1 MCIACRKRLSQ
12 NELLRLTKTEGTVI
26 VDNKRK
32 LSGRGVYV
40 CKNCLDTLNTK
51 LLSKVFKTAV
61 CEENLK
67 SIKEGM
73 IDTKTKK

>member
-1 MCIACRKRLSQ
+1 MCIACRNRLPK
-12 NELLRLTKTEGTVI
+12 NELLRLTKSEGSVI

-32 LSGRGVYV
+32 HSGRGVYV
-40 CKNCLDTLNTK
+40 CKNCVTTLNSK

>member
-1 MCIACRKRLSQ
+1 MCIACRKRLPQ

>member
-1 MCIACRKRLSQ
+1 MCIACRNRLPK
-12 NELLRLTKTEGTVI
+12 NELLRLTKSEGSVI

-32 LSGRGVYV
+32 HSGRGVYV
-40 CKNCLDTLNTK
+40 CKNCVTT

>member
-1 MCIACRKRLSQ
+1 MCIACRKRLPQ

-51 LLSKVFKTAV
+51 ILSKVFKTAV